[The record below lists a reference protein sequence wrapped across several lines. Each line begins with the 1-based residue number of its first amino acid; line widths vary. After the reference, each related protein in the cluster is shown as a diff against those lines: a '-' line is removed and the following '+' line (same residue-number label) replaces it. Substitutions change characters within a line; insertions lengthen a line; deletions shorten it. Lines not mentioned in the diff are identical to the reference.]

1 MLGWLTAGEGP
12 DEEFQ
17 RIFRDDQD
25 RAAVRGWGGHLLVE
39 TSARQAARMAGLAA
53 GHGLVPR
60 VVSSPELAA
69 TVIIAR
75 RAGRQSG
82 GRAGR

>member
-1 MLGWLTAGEGP
+1 
-12 DEEFQ
+12 
-17 RIFRDDQD
+17 
-25 RAAVRGWGGHLLVE
+25 VE